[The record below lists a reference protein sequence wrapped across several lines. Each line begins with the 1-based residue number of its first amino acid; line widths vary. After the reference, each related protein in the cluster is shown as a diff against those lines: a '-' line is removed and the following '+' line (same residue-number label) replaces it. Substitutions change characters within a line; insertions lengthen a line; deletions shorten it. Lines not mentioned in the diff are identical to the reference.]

1 MNGTRVLFNNLP
13 APLAYVSAN
22 QINCVVPYGIPEN
35 TVTLRVEVDGRTTN
49 ALSVPVQAA
58 GPAFFT
64 FNSSGQGGGAFLNE
78 NGSVN
83 TAANPAA
90 RGSIVV
96 LYATGTGRT
105 TPAQAD
111 GEVTGANPPRPAQ
124 PVKVFLADRDAEV
137 LFAGSTPGGGSG
149 LTQLNVRVPRDL
161 APGIVPVVLEV
172 AGVRSPRTVSLAI
185 R

>member
-1 MNGTRVLFNNLP
+1 
-13 APLAYVSAN
+13 
-22 QINCVVPYGIPEN
+22 
-35 TVTLRVEVDGRTTN
+35 
-49 ALSVPVQAA
+49 
-58 GPAFFT
+58 
-64 FNSSGQGGGAFLNE
+64 LNE

-90 RGSIVV
+90 RGAIVV

-111 GEVTGANPPRPAQ
+111 GEVTGNLPPRPAQ
-124 PVKVFLADRDAEV
+124 PVKVFLADREAEI
-137 LFAGSTPGGGSG
+137 LFAGSTPGVVSG

-161 APGIVPVVLEV
+161 APGLVPVVLEV
-172 AGVRSPRTVSLAI
+172 GGIRSPRTVSLAI